1 MSITLRLDKWY
12 LAGGLVILLSVLLGS
27 YYFYGSWKAFS
38 SVTLPL
44 PDCDLRKGPC
54 ISALP
59 SGEKIQLRIK
69 QTHMPVLTSLQLEVL
84 AENIPIKK
92 MYIDFKGAEMDMGQF
107 RYSLTPTRQKHGM
120 YTAQTILP
128 TCAEENMV
136 WHGTIHIET
145 ASKHYNAPFVVVN
158 QRPMTG

>member
-1 MSITLRLDKWY
+1 MSILLRRDKWFF
-12 LAGGLVILLSVLLGS
+12 AGGLVILLSAFIGV

-54 ISALP
+54 ISVLP
-59 SGEKIQLRIK
+59 SGERIELRIK
-69 QTHMPVLTSLQLEVL
+69 QTHMPVLTSLQLEVR

-92 MYIDFKGAEMDMGQF
+92 MYISFKGAEMDMGQF

-128 TCAEENMV
+128 TCTEENMV
-136 WHGTIHIET
+136 WQGTIHIET
-145 ASKHYNAPFVVVN
+145 NKKNYNAPFTIVN
-158 QRPMTG
+158 QRPMAS